1 MKNACIFCQIISGKV
16 PSKIIHENKHAMAIM
31 TLEQEV
37 PGHIIIFSK
46 KHFASLEDAD
56 QQSML
61 EIMKMVKA
69 VGKHILATGYNSYNL
84 LSADGEQAGQSVPH
98 FHIHFIPRRENDGIN
113 AWPDFDYKG
122 DINGDDVFQKLRF

>member
-1 MKNACIFCQIISGKV
+1 MKNECIFCQIVNGKV
-16 PSKIIHENKHAMAIM
+16 PSKIIHESKHAMAIM

-37 PGHIIIFSK
+37 PGHIVIFAK

-61 EIMKMVKA
+61 EIMKMVKE
-69 VGKHILATGYNSYNL
+69 VGTHMRATGFDSYNL
-84 LSADGEQAGQSVPH
+84 LSADGKQAGQSVPH

-113 AWPDFDYKG
+113 AWPDFGYKN
-122 DINGDDVFQKLRF
+122 DINVDDIFQKLRF